1 MLASRARVGN
11 VSERCR
17 QSCRR
22 AGQVCGQRPV
32 TYRTAFF
39 ALQSRSA
46 CPRGHLC
53 VVRSVIDH
61 PPLRFAAM
69 VVVNDLWRGVGGA
82 GRGGLILCFW
92 DEELRSGVPG
102 ETEMELI
109 DDLLGGFSG

>member
-1 MLASRARVGN
+1 
-11 VSERCR
+11 
-17 QSCRR
+17 
-22 AGQVCGQRPV
+22 
-32 TYRTAFF
+32 
-39 ALQSRSA
+39 
-46 CPRGHLC
+46 
-53 VVRSVIDH
+53 
-61 PPLRFAAM
+61 M